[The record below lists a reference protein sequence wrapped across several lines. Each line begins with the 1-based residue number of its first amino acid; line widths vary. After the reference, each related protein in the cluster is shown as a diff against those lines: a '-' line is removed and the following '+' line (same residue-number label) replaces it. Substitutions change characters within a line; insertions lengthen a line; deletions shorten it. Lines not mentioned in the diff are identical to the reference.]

1 MPTLTVTVS
10 TESLD
15 RYKVALGAV
24 HALKDANGDP
34 RNATAAECKEHL
46 MGMGRTFVI
55 NYEQAQLA
63 AANPPPQP
71 APVDMT

>member
-55 NYEQAQLA
+55 NFEQPALA

-71 APVDMT
+71 EPVDMT